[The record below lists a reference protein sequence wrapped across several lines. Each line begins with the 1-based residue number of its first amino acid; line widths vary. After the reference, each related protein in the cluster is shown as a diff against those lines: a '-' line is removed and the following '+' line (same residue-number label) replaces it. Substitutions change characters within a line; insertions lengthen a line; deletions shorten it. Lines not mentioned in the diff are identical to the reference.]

1 MREGTCMFRCN
12 IQVDDVDLF
21 VRILLKRLK
30 LSNEMVFLLDPDGQE
45 VKSVSQL
52 KRLPYFLLSD
62 RHINWSFVDT
72 PLINYIKL

>member
-1 MREGTCMFRCN
+1 MFRCN

-30 LSNEMVFLLDPDGQE
+30 LSNEMVFLLDPDGRE

>member
-1 MREGTCMFRCN
+1 MFRCN
-12 IQVDDVDLF
+12 IQVDDFDLF

-30 LSNEMVFLLDPDGQE
+30 LSNEMVFILDPDGRE
-45 VKSVSQL
+45 VKSVFQL

-72 PLINYIKL
+72 PFINYIKI